1 MELEKWFKTKK
12 YPHIGLPITIKDY
25 NWVKAYVENSEKVRT
40 HSFLPLIH
48 KSIVKRKFRADN
60 SVSVLKPSR
69 KRTRILGKPKVRD
82 IFFASH
88 LDSLIISKYN
98 EILATAYEKHIENK
112 NFNESIVAYRKIPI
126 SKGSDKNKCNI
137 DFAKTTFEFI
147 HNNKS
152 KKLTVIIADVT
163 AFFDNLN
170 HRTLKKQWS
179 KVLNETTLPQDHYN
193 LFKALTNIKYIEGD
207 QLFESY
213 GNTMMVKTGIPNLSN
228 KKWQVITAKR
238 KSSL

>member
-82 IFFASH
+82 IFFE
-88 LDSLIISKYN
+88 LIIGAFMRW
-98 EILATAYEKHIENK
+98 LQNK
-112 NFNESIVAYRKIPI
+112 
-126 SKGSDKNKCNI
+126 
-137 DFAKTTFEFI
+137 
-147 HNNKS
+147 
-152 KKLTVIIADVT
+152 
-163 AFFDNLN
+163 
-170 HRTLKKQWS
+170 
-179 KVLNETTLPQDHYN
+179 
-193 LFKALTNIKYIEGD
+193 
-207 QLFESY
+207 
-213 GNTMMVKTGIPNLSN
+213 
-228 KKWQVITAKR
+228 
-238 KSSL
+238 

>member
-25 NWVKAYVENSEKVRT
+25 NWVKEYVENSEKVRT

-60 SVSVLKPSR
+60 SVLNPSG

-88 LDSLIISKYN
+88 LDSLILSKYN

-112 NFNESIVAYRKIPI
+112 KF
-126 SKGSDKNKCNI
+126 
-137 DFAKTTFEFI
+137 
-147 HNNKS
+147 
-152 KKLTVIIADVT
+152 
-163 AFFDNLN
+163 
-170 HRTLKKQWS
+170 Q
-179 KVLNETTLPQDHYN
+179 
-193 LFKALTNIKYIEGD
+193 
-207 QLFESY
+207 
-213 GNTMMVKTGIPNLSN
+213 
-228 KKWQVITAKR
+228 
-238 KSSL
+238 